1 MRISDE
7 VVMKHYLYQ
16 QLWEQF
22 EELCSYAS
30 DVASH
35 CDEMTGEMKYLC
47 DFIEYQGLEEEYR
60 YFREHAHLDETDKV
74 PFPSYTL

>member
-47 DFIEYQGLEEEYR
+47 DFI
-60 YFREHAHLDETDKV
+60 
-74 PFPSYTL
+74 

>member
-22 EELCSYAS
+22 EGKREVITRM
-30 DVASH
+30 D
-35 CDEMTGEMKYLC
+35 
-47 DFIEYQGLEEEYR
+47 
-60 YFREHAHLDETDKV
+60 YFFV
-74 PFPSYTL
+74 F